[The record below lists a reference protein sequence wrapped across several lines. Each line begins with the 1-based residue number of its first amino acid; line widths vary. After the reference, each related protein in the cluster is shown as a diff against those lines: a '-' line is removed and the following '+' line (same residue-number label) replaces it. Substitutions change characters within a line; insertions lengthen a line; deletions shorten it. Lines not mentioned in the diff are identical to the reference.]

1 MKRSGI
7 AADPR
12 RRRLIRAPVPD
23 HKGQL
28 AGRAGDP
35 SGGYRK
41 SLQRRKTR
49 TATPE
54 RPQRGKYGHRS
65 HSCILP
71 ELREAQEGAQN
82 DAQRLEAL
90 EDIENPPQRQNAQER
105 AKTAHSASHGNR
117 HRARRRA
124 ARAPE
129 GDHRTESGA
138 RPEDLRKDPAQDL
151 PGDTARAPRHS
162 CSGPGDRFST
172 AHRALDQAG
181 RSTSGASSA
190 GLQAR
195 RIPEQRA
202 AGGQLRSFPTSAHT
216 FRRNSSGTAHNHRRT
231 WPSSEGTPGNC
242 LRTPESYPG
251 KTWSHHRTLQR
262 DPGAARRAAR
272 RQKAA
277 VTISRYRES
286 LRGTAAQIIAAL
298 IARSAELR
306 QNDAELLR
314 KS

>member
-1 MKRSGI
+1 M
-7 AADPR
+7 
-12 RRRLIRAPVPD
+12 
-23 HKGQL
+23 
-28 AGRAGDP
+28 
-35 SGGYRK
+35 
-41 SLQRRKTR
+41 
-49 TATPE
+49 
-54 RPQRGKYGHRS
+54 
-65 HSCILP
+65 
-71 ELREAQEGAQN
+71 
-82 DAQRLEAL
+82 
-90 EDIENPPQRQNAQER
+90 
-105 AKTAHSASHGNR
+105 
-117 HRARRRA
+117 
-124 ARAPE
+124 RAPE

-181 RSTSGASSA
+181 RSTSGASSVR
-190 GLQAR
+190 LQAC

-216 FRRNSSGTAHNHRRT
+216 FQRNSSGTAHDHRRT

-251 KTWSHHRTLQR
+251 TTWSRHEWPKIRPGTTWSRHRTLQR
-262 DPGAARRAAR
+262 DLGAAQRAAR

-277 VTISRYRES
+277 VMISRYRES

-298 IARSAELR
+298 IARSDELR